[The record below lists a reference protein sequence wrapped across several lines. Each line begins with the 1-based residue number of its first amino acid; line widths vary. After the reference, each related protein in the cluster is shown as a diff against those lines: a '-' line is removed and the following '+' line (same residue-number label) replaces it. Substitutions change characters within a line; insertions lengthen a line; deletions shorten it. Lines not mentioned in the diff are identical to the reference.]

1 LKLTVA
7 VYSIDGKKS
16 IIVEKS
22 GNKNDPFA
30 LGNLVGEEL
39 KNQGVNELA
48 LNWREK
54 VEEWN
59 KK

>member
-16 IIVEKS
+16 IIIEKN
-22 GNKNDPFA
+22 GNKNDPVA
-30 LGNLVGEEL
+30 LGKMVGEEL
-39 KNQGVNELA
+39 NNQGVKELA
-48 LNWREK
+48 INWREK

>member
-1 LKLTVA
+1 LKLTVVA
-7 VYSIDGKKS
+7 YSIDGKKS

-22 GNKNDPFA
+22 GNKNDPIN
-30 LGNLVGEEL
+30 LGKLAGKEL
-39 KNQGVNELA
+39 HNQGVSELA
-48 LNWREK
+48 INWREK